1 MVGRVLAQVARDVGA
16 ADRVGLA
23 EQVVGE
29 PDAAVRVGA
38 AELGQRAP
46 RPGAHL
52 VLVLA
57 EQRGEVAVALAA
69 LEQQLQ
75 GRLLVG

>member
-29 PDAAVRVGA
+29 PDVAIRVGS

-46 RPGAHL
+46 RPGADL
-52 VLVLA
+52 GLVLA
-57 EQRGEVAVALAA
+57 QQRGEVAVGLPA

-75 GRLLVG
+75 GGLLVG